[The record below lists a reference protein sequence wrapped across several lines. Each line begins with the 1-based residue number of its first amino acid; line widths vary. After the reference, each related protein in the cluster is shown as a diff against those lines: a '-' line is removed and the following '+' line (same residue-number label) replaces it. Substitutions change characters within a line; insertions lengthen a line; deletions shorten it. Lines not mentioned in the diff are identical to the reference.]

1 MARLKLHLNVMLLI
15 FEIDMPFHL
24 LIFFFFLIPKG
35 KNRPDVELHV
45 TGDCL
50 QWCRYSEGSA
60 AFFLSFNFVNFQ
72 VLFYGKGVQE
82 TKARALARQLAQLN
96 GAWVGGARAAE
107 ACGV

>member
-1 MARLKLHLNVMLLI
+1 MSPGTV
-15 FEIDMPFHL
+15 
-24 LIFFFFLIPKG
+24 
-35 KNRPDVELHV
+35 
-45 TGDCL
+45 
-50 QWCRYSEGSA
+50 YSGVGIQKKVLPS
-60 AFFLSFNFVNFQ
+60 FSLSFNFVNFQ